1 MTLSVSSQRPY
12 LVLMAFS
19 RPFNTASFLG
29 PPVLICV
36 RRLSQGPKLTLD
48 FRLTETED
56 ASNGCKLVSCL
67 CSMCCVINF
76 SSLQVVLTP
85 YTLSLNSPLNPCVVI
100 KFPSP
105 QVVFTPCAPSLNF
118 SRTPCALSLNFSH
131 SKLSLLHVLCPY
143 ISLTPSCPCSMCCVL
158 TFPSLQVV
166 LAPCT
171 VSLNVPRTP
180 CAASL
185 YFTQS
190 KLSSLHVLCHYI
202 SLTPSC
208 H

>member
-85 YTLSLNSPLNPCVVI
+85 CAVSLH
-100 KFPSP
+100 FP
-105 QVVFTPCAPSLNF
+105 
-118 SRTPCALSLNFSH
+118 H

-143 ISLTPSCPCSMCCVL
+143 ISLTPSCPCSVCCVL
-158 TFPSLQVV
+158 TLPSLQVV
-166 LAPCT
+166 LAPCA
-171 VSLNVPRTP
+171 VSLHFP
-180 CAASL
+180 
-185 YFTQS
+185 QS
-190 KLSSLHVLCHYI
+190 KLSSLHVLCH
-202 SLTPSC
+202 
-208 H
+208 